1 MKLSNFFVGNV
12 FTITQSPHGVNTG
25 GKSIDAVPTSGNR
38 VLAPC
43 DMDIYMRYN
52 NLGSAS
58 YSYARGDGF
67 VLEFVHM
74 IVEKSGF
81 VKEGTDIG
89 YLCPTIPKVHV
100 MHLHVT
106 VKVNGVWDIVLNY
119 MKQTIQLALS
129 GPFTSQHW
137 KSWSTWK
144 DLTLADTNVEILKQ
158 TYEEAKSGF
167 NDLFGFFE
175 AHGLRGDL
183 AKYVK
188 DGGDSVS
195 WMIHN
200 GRTELRGMFDA
211 LVKERNSLK
220 ASATATELVLK
231 AQNEQLVDLQ
241 RDLDKSNQQLANVE
255 PTITDLKGDV
265 NTLTSEKNTLK
276 IAYEKM
282 TVAYNKCI
290 EGQKGNV
297 KDYKEILTKASRAV
311 RKLLTRLYHLIT
323 KFNGRR

>member
-1 MKLSNFFVGNV
+1 MKLSNFFVGNT
-12 FTITQSPHGVNTG
+12 FTITQSPHGINTG

-67 VLEFVHM
+67 VLELVHM

-89 YLCPTIPKVHV
+89 YLCPTVKNSAGKIIHA

-106 VKVNGVWDIVLNY
+106 IKVNGVWDIVLNY
-119 MKQTIQLALS
+119 MKRTVQLALS

-144 DLTLADTNVEILKQ
+144 DLTLGKNTVEILKQ

-183 AKYVK
+183 ARYVK

-195 WMIHN
+195 WIIHN

-220 ASATATELVLK
+220 ASAKATELVLE
-231 AQNEQLVDLQ
+231 AQNEQLADLQ
-241 RDLDKSNQQLANVE
+241 RKLDESNQQLANVE
-255 PTITDLKGDV
+255 PTITDLNKQV
-265 NTLTSEKNTLK
+265 NTLTSEKETLLTEK
-276 IAYEKM
+276 EALIKAYAKCQEGKQG
-282 TVAYNKCI
+282 NK
-290 EGQKGNV
+290 E
-297 KDYKEILTKASRAV
+297 DYIRLL
-311 RKLLTRLYHLIT
+311 RKLLESLRELLRKTS
-323 KFNGRR
+323 RRK